1 MNTGFY
7 AHFHPDE
14 KAFVDRVQEWLSRTL
29 TQHEIRRT
37 DFLDPR
43 QQSIVVSL
51 INRESDISYRFDGG
65 DAEAE
70 RKRAIIA
77 PDYIDVTYEDAE
89 LAVIEVTSPS
99 EKFAELD
106 HGDFLGALVGLG
118 IKRDKL
124 GDIFVH
130 PTFCH
135 IVTTK
140 EMASYLDIHLRQVHR
155 VNVFTAIL
163 PIASLVPIH
172 SEMEQL
178 QFTVSSLR
186 LDAIASDAYRISR
199 AKIVEPIKAG
209 KCRVNWK
216 QEEDPSKLLKTGDVV
231 SLKGLGRFK
240 IVSISDTT
248 TKKGKIRVEIG
259 KYI

>member
-1 MNTGFY
+1 MNNGFY

-14 KAFVDRVQEWLSRTL
+14 KAFVDRVQEWLERTIS
-29 TQHEIRRT
+29 QHEIRRT

-43 QQSIVVSL
+43 QQFIVQTL
-51 INRESDISYRFDGG
+51 INKVGDISYRFDGG
-65 DAEAE
+65 DDESE
-70 RKRAIIA
+70 RKRAIVA
-77 PDYIDVTYEDAE
+77 PSYIDAQYEDLE
-89 LAVIEVTSPS
+89 LCIIEVTSPS
-99 EKFAELD
+99 DKFDDLD
-106 HGDFLGALVGLG
+106 HGDFLGSLIGLG

-124 GDIFVH
+124 GDIFLH
-130 PTFCH
+130 ATFCH

-140 EMASYLDIHLRQVHR
+140 EMANYLDIHLRQVHR
-155 VNVFTAIL
+155 LNVFTQIL
-163 PIASLVPIH
+163 PIDKLKPIR
-172 SEMEQL
+172 SEMEQM
-178 QFTVSSLR
+178 QFTVASLR

-199 AKIVEPIKAG
+199 AKIVEPIKSG

-216 QEEDPSKLLKTGDVV
+216 QEEDPSKQLKSGDMV

-240 IVSISDTT
+240 VLSVGDTA

>member
-1 MNTGFY
+1 MNNSIY

-14 KAFVDRVQEWLSRTL
+14 KSFVDRVQEWLTRTVV
-29 TQHEIRRT
+29 QHEVRRT

-43 QQSIVVSL
+43 QQFIVQSL
-51 INRESDISYRFDGG
+51 INREGHINYRFDGG
-65 DAEAE
+65 HEEAE

-77 PDYIDVTYEDAE
+77 PEYIDVQYEDTE
-89 LAVIEVTSPS
+89 LVVIEVTSAH
-99 EKFAELD
+99 EKFNELD
-106 HGDFLGALVGLG
+106 HGDFLGSLVGLG
-118 IKRDKL
+118 IKRDKI
-124 GDIFVH
+124 GDIYVH

-140 EMASYLDIHLRQVHR
+140 EMATYLDIHLRQVHR
-155 VNVFTAIL
+155 LNVFTSILAIDKL
-163 PIASLVPIH
+163 IPIH
-172 SEMEQL
+172 AEIEQQ

-186 LDAIASDAYRISR
+186 LDAISSDAYRISR

-216 QEEDPSKLLKTGDVV
+216 QEEDPSKLLRAGDVI
-231 SLKGLGRFK
+231 SIKGLGRFK
-240 IVSISDTT
+240 LISVSENM

>member
-14 KAFVDRVQEWLSRTL
+14 KSFVDRVQEWLTRTT
-29 TQHEIRRT
+29 TQHDIRLT

-43 QQSIVVSL
+43 QQFIVTSL
-51 INRESDISYRFDGG
+51 INRTGSISYRFDGG
-65 DAEAE
+65 SPEAE
-70 RKRAIIA
+70 RQRAVIA
-77 PDYIDVTYEDAE
+77 PDYIDVQYEDSE
-89 LAVIEVTSPS
+89 LSVLEVTSS
-99 EKFAELD
+99 QEKFNELD
-106 HGDFLGALVGLG
+106 HGDFLGSLVGLG
-118 IKRDKL
+118 IKREKV
-124 GDIFVH
+124 GDIYVH
-130 PTFCH
+130 DSFCH

-140 EMASYLDIHLRQVHR
+140 EMAGYIDVHLRQVHR
-155 VNVFTAIL
+155 LNVFTAIL
-163 PIASLVPIH
+163 PIESLVPIR
-172 SEMEQL
+172 SEIEQH
-178 QFTVSSLR
+178 QFSVSSLR

-216 QEEDPSKLLKTGDVV
+216 QEEDPSKLLQAGDVV
-231 SLKGLGRFK
+231 SIKGLGRFK
-240 IVSISDTT
+240 LLSISDTT